1 MSILSYSSDG
11 RMVRVLTDNPG
22 RSEFVYPVSKFS
34 SLEELEVE
42 IGKSVASESARSSR
56 RSGKLSV
63 LSSELLS
70 RGVVETVK
78 EVVR

>member
-42 IGKSVASESARSSR
+42 IGRSVAAESARSSR

-78 EVVR
+78 EVVV